1 MADTCT
7 MLLDELLATAT
18 TWLGPT
24 IDAECRR
31 QDAAKLRIF
40 VSNLKDAR
48 DLVHLMEEGL
58 VADPADSLAATMEG
72 LAQSFANIP
81 DGATLSRAA
90 RLTYVAV
97 FNEAAA
103 RAWAW
108 EVALRLH
115 AGIIATTDIETLALA
130 RKLHLGG
137 VQRASNLNQPPA
149 PSEPGGGSV
158 A

>member
-7 MLLDELLATAT
+7 MLLDDLLATAL

-31 QDAAKLRIF
+31 QDAAKLRVF
-40 VSNLKDAR
+40 VGNLKDAR

-58 VADPADSLAATMEG
+58 VADPKDSLATTMEG
-72 LAQSFANIP
+72 LAESFAAIP
-81 DGATLSRAA
+81 DGATLSRES
-90 RLTYVAV
+90 RQTFIAV

-108 EVALRLH
+108 EMALRLH

-130 RKLHLGG
+130 RKLRLGG
-137 VQRASNLNQPPA
+137 VQRASNLNRPTSPDGVPA
-149 PSEPGGGSV
+149 
-158 A
+158 

>member
-1 MADTCT
+1 MTDTCT
-7 MLLDELLATAT
+7 MLLDELLATAQ
-18 TWLGPT
+18 TWLKPT

-31 QDAAKLRIF
+31 QDAAKLRAF
-40 VSNLKDAR
+40 VTNLQDVR

-72 LAQSFANIP
+72 LAQSFAAIP

-90 RLTYVAV
+90 RLTFIAI
-97 FNEAAA
+97 FNEAAS

-115 AGIIATTDIETLALA
+115 ADIIATTDIETLALA
-130 RKLHLGG
+130 RKLRLGA
-137 VQRASNLNQPPA
+137 VTRASALGFGPQPP
-149 PSEPGGGSV
+149 ERGG
-158 A
+158 AA